1 MKIGVLGGG
10 QLGRMMGLEGVR
22 LGQEFVF
29 FDPAPDACAG
39 QLGRHICA
47 EYDDQDALTEFAE
60 AVDVVTLDFEN
71 VPTAATDFLSASKP
85 VRPGS
90 QALRMAQDRLTE
102 KTFFSDLQIPCPLF
116 SPASDWEQ
124 LEASCREIGYP
135 CVIKT
140 RRMGYDG
147 KGQAVVHNDG
157 ELAQA
162 WESLKDNDLIVEAFV
177 EFKRELSIIGVR
189 SVSGSTAFYPLTEN
203 RHKDGILITSFAP
216 AVADDVRDE
225 AQRYAGKILDSLD
238 YCGVLALELF
248 DMGGRLMANEMA
260 PRVHNSG
267 HWTLDGAVTSQFEN
281 HLRAVMDWP
290 LGSTN
295 AIGATAMMNW
305 IGAMPDPANAL
316 SYPNARWHDYGKKPR
331 AGRKVGHVNICADN
345 ILALQA
351 ELGKFAMALGEQLK
365 SSGADAFLR

>member
-10 QLGRMMGLEGVR
+10 QLGRMMAIEGVR

-29 FDPAPDACAG
+29 FDPAQDACAG
-39 QLGRHICA
+39 QLGEHICA
-47 EYDDQDALTEFAE
+47 EYDDEQALSEFAD
-60 AVDVVTLDFEN
+60 ACDIITLDFEN
-71 VPTAATDFLSASKP
+71 VPVAATDFLARSRP

-90 QALRMAQDRLTE
+90 LALKMAQDRLVE

-116 SPASDWEQ
+116 SPASSWDQ
-124 LEASCREIGYP
+124 LKLSCQEIGFP

-147 KGQAVVHNDG
+147 KGQAVVKDLQ
-157 ELAQA
+157 ELESA
-162 WESLKDNDLIVEAFV
+162 WKALEGNDLIVEAFV
-177 EFKRELSIIGVR
+177 EFKRELSIIAVR
-189 SVSGSTAFYPLTEN
+189 SVSGVTAFYPLAEN
-203 RHKDGILITSFAP
+203 RHKEGILITSFAP
-216 AVADDVRDE
+216 AVAEDVEEE
-225 AQRYAGKILDSLD
+225 AQRYASKALDALD
-238 YCGVLALELF
+238 YCGVLAIELF
-248 DMGGRLMANEMA
+248 DMGGRLMVNEMA

-281 HLRAVMDWP
+281 HLRAIMDWP
-290 LGSTN
+290 LGSTS

-305 IGAMPDPANAL
+305 IGAMPDPSNAL

-345 ILALQA
+345 IVSLQV

-365 SSGADAFLR
+365 SSGVDAFLR